1 MKKII
6 SVFLA
11 LTMIFSMFAVS
22 ASAATNEKVKYPII
36 FIAGSSVDLVDGDQ
50 NPISTGLDVLTDDDE
65 GDITTEDIIQK
76 TMNVLLPFFTEGL
89 PFDKWDTYGK
99 KLYEELAP
107 IFEEGQLDGDGNP
120 KFGTGVAKA
129 EIDSWNHIAEN
140 VDRGADGTFSY
151 SEYKFRYD
159 WRLSPYDEVDR
170 LDDFIDKILTKT
182 KC

>member
-22 ASAATNEKVKYPII
+22 ASAAANEKVKYPII
-36 FIAGSSVDLVDGDQ
+36 FIAGSSVDLVDGNQ
-50 NPISTGLDVLTDDDE
+50 KPISTGFDVLTDDDE
-65 GDITTEDIIQK
+65 GDTTTEDIIQK

-140 VDRGADGTFSY
+140 VDRGADGTFGY
-151 SEYKFRYD
+151 EEYKFRYD